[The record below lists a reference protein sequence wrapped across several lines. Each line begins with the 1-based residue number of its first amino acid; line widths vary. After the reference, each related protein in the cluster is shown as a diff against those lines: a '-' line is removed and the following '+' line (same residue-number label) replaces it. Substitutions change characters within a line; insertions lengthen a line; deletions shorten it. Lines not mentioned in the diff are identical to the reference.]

1 MKRDSILIGVLLT
14 TALVMSLAFLFS
26 GSRPAARA
34 DILTTGGDYTM
45 LTWGTGGMNA
55 NFLTVVDQRH
65 KLMLSYML
73 DGRVLKL
80 QSYVSL
86 RRRFHPQ
93 PLR

>member
-1 MKRDSILIGVLLT
+1 MKRDSFLIGALLI
-14 TALVMSLAFLFS
+14 TALVMSVALLMPNN
-26 GSRPAARA
+26 RPAARA

-55 NFLTVVDQRH
+55 NFLTVYDQRH
-65 KLMLSYML
+65 KLLLSYML

>member
-14 TALVMSLAFLFS
+14 TALIMSVAFLTS
-26 GSRPAARA
+26 GNRQATRA

-45 LTWGTGGMNA
+45 LTWGSGGMNA
-55 NFLTVVDQRH
+55 NLLTVYDQRH
-65 KLMLSYML
+65 KLMLSYIL
-73 DGRVLKL
+73 DGRILKL

>member
-1 MKRDSILIGVLLT
+1 MKRDSILIGVLLS
-14 TALVMSLAFLFS
+14 TALIMSVAFLTS
-26 GSRPAARA
+26 GNRPTTRA

-45 LTWGTGGMNA
+45 LTWGSGGMNA
-55 NFLTVVDQRH
+55 NFLTVYDQRH

-73 DGRVLKL
+73 DGRILRL